1 MSEPTTMQEMV
12 DGQLAELQITTA
24 EVTGETYKERHAA
37 KIAAL
42 AEEEAALPTP
52 TDKASLQ
59 VVQDFITK
67 SEKARTGI
75 DKFRKA
81 FKDRWKPMLDAVDAY
96 LGTTKENGR
105 QAEIYAI
112 QQRAEA
118 KKKAYLDEQ
127 AKAQREAERLLE
139 ERYQG
144 RLKKLM
150 DAGMSFDGTALLI
163 TEGENSLSALATQ
176 VRFATDEQMAAVL
189 GKVEAIAER
198 KREAEAAAQ
207 QAKEALERE
216 EAEERERLRVQKE
229 EQDAAAAKLKA
240 EREQLDRERE
250 EMADSRAET
259 RGADL
264 VVLGATAH
272 GYGPAAMRYEIG
284 DVIVGHGEL
293 RHMDADTWASTRE
306 RVRLAKVK
314 AIEADKEHERQMN
327 LRADRI
333 AEVVALGAT
342 HEYGILTIGEVG
354 ECESNY
360 GKLTSDEWAPVLA
373 RFKEAAEARDNMG
386 DKVLPIAGPGQHIK
400 DGKVYFDAVC
410 DESNQLQEGSAVVG
424 AQPVDNGVPVG
435 MAFKVRVVV
444 ELDVFVAS
452 ADDEDHA
459 RQQAMQWRTDNN
471 DWEVAHERISWVSLN
486 NAAPVNGK

>member
-327 LRADRI
+327 LRQSRI
-333 AEVVALGAT
+333 EEVLALGAT
-342 HEYGILTIGEVG
+342 HEYGILSIGSVN

-360 GKLTSDEWAPVLA
+360 GKLTSDEWALVLA
-373 RFKEAAEARDNMG
+373 RFKEAAEARDSRHAE
-386 DKVLPIAGPGQHIK
+386 DDCTAELPPYNPGPDSPPYVAPQP
-400 DGKVYFDAVC
+400 
-410 DESNQLQEGSAVVG
+410 LPEGSAVVG
-424 AQPVDNGVPVG
+424 AQPVENGVPVG

-452 ADDEDHA
+452 ADDEYHA

-486 NAAPVNGK
+486 NAAPVNGQ